1 MSAAD
6 LTAPEHEHSA
16 IVDQA
21 IDFYVANYGKVERPI
36 APALQ
41 RRFGLTAHQAVV
53 VIQETTL
60 RRARAA

>member
-41 RRFGLTAHQAVV
+41 RRFGLKPSS
-53 VIQETTL
+53 
-60 RRARAA
+60 

>member
-1 MSAAD
+1 MSAVD

-16 IVDQA
+16 AIEQA
-21 IDFYVANYGKVERPI
+21 IDFYVSNYGAVERPI
-36 APALQ
+36 VPALQ

-53 VIQETTL
+53 VIRETTL

>member
-6 LTAPEHEHSA
+6 LSPPEHEHSA

-21 IDFYVANYGKVERPI
+21 VEWYAANYQTIERPI
-36 APALQ
+36 VPSLQ
-41 RRFGLTAHQAVV
+41 RRFGLTPHQAIVCIREV
-53 VIQETTL
+53 TL